1 MAGIIAG
8 ADGVIIE
15 THETPEI
22 AFSDGQQTLNHVEA
36 NLLFEKLK
44 QVKLLAETM

>member
-15 THETPEI
+15 AHQTPEI
-22 AFSDGQQTLNHVEA
+22 AFSDGQQTL
-36 NLLFEKLK
+36 KSCRR
-44 QVKLLAETM
+44 